1 MFKEMLKR
9 SNYLFMLIIV
19 AFGLSFTSC
28 SDDDEDSPTNPV
40 TINESEVLATYLE
53 SMNLTFP
60 KITTAEAVNTAI
72 VTNNDKVYLIDI
84 RSEADFNAGH
94 AKGSHNVAFADLLT
108 HMESITATD
117 YENIVI
123 ICYSGQTAAYGA
135 SLMRMMGYDNVT
147 SMKFGMSSWHSEN
160 AGPWNGAI
168 KNDKASMFT
177 SDVTDKGAEGDLPTL
192 ATGKKTGAE
201 ILRARVEEALTAGF
215 TPARLGNGD
224 LYTDLSKYYIV
235 NYWSE
240 AHYLDPGHVEGAIQ
254 YTPNASLTLST
265 DLKTLPTDK
274 PVVVYCYTGQTS
286 AFVTAY
292 LRVLGYDAKS
302 LLYGTN
308 GMIYDIMKSKSMTIW
323 SDSQIKNYEKVT
335 D

>member
-60 KITTAEAVNTAI
+60 KITTAEDVNKAV
-72 VTNNDKVYLIDI
+72 VTSNDKVYLIDI
-84 RSEADFNAGH
+84 RSAEHFAEGH
-94 AKGSHNVAFADLLT
+94 VKGSHNVAFADLLT

-123 ICYSGQTAAYGA
+123 ICYTGQAAAYGA
-135 SLMRMMGYDNVT
+135 SLMRMMGYNNVT

-160 AGPWNGAI
+160 AGTWNGAI
-168 KNDKASMFT
+168 KNDRSSMFT
-177 SDVTDKGAEGDLPTL
+177 SNVTPKGAEGKLPTL
-192 ATGKKTGAE
+192 STGKKTGAE
-201 ILRARVEEALTAGF
+201 ILRARVEAALVDGF
-215 TPARLGNGD
+215 DPAKTSNVELYGNLTGN
-224 LYTDLSKYYIV
+224 YII

-240 AHYLDPGHVEGAIQ
+240 EHYLDPGHVEGAIQ
-254 YTPNASLTLST
+254 YTPNKSLTFST